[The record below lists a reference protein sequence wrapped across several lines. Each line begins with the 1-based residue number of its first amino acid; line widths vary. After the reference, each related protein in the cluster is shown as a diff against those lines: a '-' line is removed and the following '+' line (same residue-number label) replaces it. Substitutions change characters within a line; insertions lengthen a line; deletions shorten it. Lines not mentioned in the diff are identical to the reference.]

1 MMGMG
6 DMIIKEKYK
15 HIKLH
20 FAIITYIKLQMMIKK
35 KKDTS
40 NLIVNTLY
48 TTLILAK
55 WTQFWWVSK
64 YIYDITFF

>member
-55 WTQFWWVSK
+55 
-64 YIYDITFF
+64 